1 MENFE
6 FEKLK
11 SFNIKD
17 KLVYASNAIV
27 IKHILN
33 KKTGNIMALAVDYG
47 KVFKP
52 KYSPF
57 STFINVIDG
66 KAEVVIEDIST
77 YMLKGYSMIIPGH
90 THYTIEANQRFKML
104 LIILK
109 SGYEDL
115 EL

>member
-1 MENFE
+1 MENYE
-6 FEKLK
+6 FEKLVA
-11 SFNIKD
+11 FNIKD
-17 KLVYASNAIV
+17 KLVYVSNTIV
-27 IKHILN
+27 IKHVLN
-33 KKTGNIMALAVDYG
+33 EKTGNIMALAVDYG

-52 KYSPF
+52 KLSPF
-57 STFINVIDG
+57 STFVNVLEG
-66 KAEVVIEDIST
+66 KAELVVDNIST

-90 THYTIEANQRFKML
+90 TNYTIEANQRFKML